1 MESVHPNPALYP
13 RGAAPIRWV
22 VSENREV
29 RIKEEPVP
37 CWDPPRE
44 PVPVPQCGPVYMQQ
58 QQHSQV
64 QSEQNQTR
72 VQQGVAASVPS
83 AYAEETE
90 DHRGSQCPVVKE
102 EASETECT
110 PRPGPPDPRILRVS
124 RFDLERGST
133 RFKALRQTPPLGAAV
148 RETEPV
154 HIKVEVYQPGGEEEE
169 RRSDPV
175 HQEEE
180 ACALEPGQI
189 KVEDAE
195 MGSVPETQRSVRI
208 GEEAPGQAF
217 LSSVDS
223 GQPAALLGIISGQS
237 VHHLTFKGQTLVCNA
252 GDGLASIH
260 SVGDGHTAL
269 SSSDDRPTA
278 VQNTGSG
285 ETDVLGIAGGQPLHN
300 IDKGPMLVHN
310 FDNGHTSVHSM
321 DTATPGQRSPHS
333 NQTVSPLEMSCFR
346 GEETVPTDKI
356 VRADAVVTGSE
367 SALNQYRAPGLHAVS
382 LQKDAPNCVS
392 QLASAPV
399 KKEDLQEES
408 VHVETEVPQAAFVQK
423 DVHANGERQLDSTQT
438 GKGALLVE
446 SVQADQEKNPEPKYV
461 PLNKLH
467 NARWDN
473 SLPQVESVH
482 HTAPAPE
489 PAPDRSGDVS
499 AMDTEEE
506 EEEEGGEKGAQIS
519 DDTPEPWTAR
529 SNLRSPDP
537 DETEMEPDLENND
550 PGPDSVVV
558 DKKVHETGSLHP
570 NEKTSGDTEVP
581 GPKTIGTNAPEKQH
595 PKILE
600 KRGKAAGREG
610 DEEPQSL
617 VRNCEAPEV
626 KSAHSDE
633 NDSKEDQGGIESAP
647 RAISETKPALKKGR
661 RPQLRSV
668 HHHDK
673 KTLPAARTGW
683 EGVEDAEE
691 EGTEV
696 ESFPGDSRRLGDVK
710 EPGTVRASLR
720 NSAKGFAEA
729 ETEEAAAEP
738 DRAEVKCAVAE
749 SHACPHCPTAFP
761 ASQDLDKHV
770 KDLHSEEDAE
780 KRRTRPVSSRRTP
793 TRSRQASQAQDP
805 GPAGA
810 DMTRGKHSCPDCGE
824 RFPTP
829 KTLKKHRATHQEAL
843 LHPCAECSKTFRDPE
858 LLKRH
863 WLVHRETEAAFKD
876 VGLSI
881 LEASRWRR
889 KHQCPECGKHFLH
902 TATLKKHRQQQHG
915 GKPRP
920 HPCGECGRCFTDQSH
935 LKLHQK
941 THSDGTPVAFC
952 CSDCGK
958 VFKTKK
964 HLKRHQ
970 LVHSGDT
977 PRFPCSECGK
987 RFWDS
992 GHLRSHQRVHT
1003 GEMPYPCDGCGKRFR
1018 FSGAL
1023 QKHQRIHTGAL
1034 PFQCADC
1041 GKRFRESSTL
1051 KKHELIHSGETPFL
1065 CPDCGKMFNQ
1075 IGNLKKHQ
1083 QIHAGLS
1090 PYQCPE
1096 CQRCFNRAEN
1106 LKRHRLIHVAET
1118 LHPCPECSAS
1128 FRSATRLRK
1137 HRGEQHSGAQGKRRL
1152 RKHQGEQHSGAQG
1165 KRRVR
1170 KHQGEQHSGA
1180 QGKRLLRVCEECGKS
1195 FKHAGDYHKHCRI
1208 HTGEKPYPCTEC
1220 QKRFNHLGN
1229 LKKHLL
1235 VHSGETPF
1243 ECPDCGK
1250 KFSQKGNMKKHR
1262 RTHDVN
1268 DDRNKKK
1275 KRKRR
1280 KVVKKK

>member
-13 RGAAPIRWV
+13 QGVAPIRWV

-58 QQHSQV
+58 QHSRV
-64 QSEQNQTR
+64 QSEQNQAR
-72 VQQGVAASVPS
+72 VQQGAAASVPS
-83 AYAEETE
+83 TYAEETE
-90 DHRGSQCPVVKE
+90 DHRGSQSPVIKE
-102 EASETECT
+102 EASEMECT
-110 PRPGPPDPRILRVS
+110 PRLDPPDPRILRVS

-133 RFKALRQTPPLGAAV
+133 RFKALRQTPSLGAAV
-148 RETEPV
+148 RDTEPV

-195 MGSVPETQRSVRI
+195 MGSVPETRRSVRI
-208 GEEAPGQAF
+208 GEETTGQAAV
-217 LSSVDS
+217 SSVDS

-237 VHHLTFKGQTLVCNA
+237 VHHITFKGQTLVCNA
-252 GDGLASIH
+252 DDGLASSH
-260 SVGDGHTAL
+260 SVGDGRTDL
-269 SSSDDRPTA
+269 PGSDNRPTA

-300 IDKGPMLVHN
+300 IDKGPTLVHN

-321 DTATPGQRSPHS
+321 DTATPRQRSSHS
-333 NQTVSPLEMSCFR
+333 NQTVSPLEMSCIR
-346 GEETVPTDKI
+346 EEETVPTDKI
-356 VRADAVVTGSE
+356 VRGDAVVTGLE
-367 SALNQYRAPGLHAVS
+367 SALNQYRAPGLDAVS
-382 LQKDAPNCVS
+382 LQKDAFNCVS

-399 KKEDLQEES
+399 NNEDPQEES
-408 VHVETEVPQAAFVQK
+408 VHVEMEVPQAAFVQK

-446 SVQADQEKNPEPKYV
+446 SVHADQEKNPEPKYV

-467 NARWDN
+467 DARWDN

-499 AMDTEEE
+499 AMDTDPAEEK
-506 EEEEGGEKGAQIS
+506 EEEGGEKEGAQIS
-519 DDTPEPWTAR
+519 DDTPELRTAR
-529 SNLRSPDP
+529 SDTRTPDP
-537 DETEMEPDLENND
+537 DETEMEPDLENDD

-570 NEKTSGDTEVP
+570 NEKTSGDMEVP
-581 GPKTIGTNAPEKQH
+581 DPKTFDTNAAEKQD
-595 PKILE
+595 PKVLE
-600 KRGKAAGREG
+600 KREKAAGQ
-610 DEEPQSL
+610 DDDDDEPQSL
-617 VRNCEAPEV
+617 LHNCEDPEV
-626 KSAHSDE
+626 KSAHS
-633 NDSKEDQGGIESAP
+633 G
-647 RAISETKPALKKGR
+647 
-661 RPQLRSV
+661 
-668 HHHDK
+668 
-673 KTLPAARTGW
+673 
-683 EGVEDAEE
+683 
-691 EGTEV
+691 
-696 ESFPGDSRRLGDVK
+696 FP
-710 EPGTVRASLR
+710 
-720 NSAKGFAEA
+720 EA
-729 ETEEAAAEP
+729 ETEEAAAE
-738 DRAEVKCAVAE
+738 VKCTVVE

-761 ASQDLDKHV
+761 VSQDLDKHV

-793 TRSRQASQAQDP
+793 ARSRQASQVQNP
-805 GPAGA
+805 GPAGT
-810 DMTRGKHSCPDCGE
+810 DKTRGKHSCPDCGE

-863 WLVHRETEAAFKD
+863 RLVHRETEAAFKD

-941 THSDGTPVAFC
+941 THSDETPVAFC

-992 GHLRSHQRVHT
+992 GHLRRHQRVHT

-1023 QKHQRIHTGAL
+1023 RKHQRIHTGAL

-1083 QIHAGLS
+1083 QIHAGSS

-1128 FRSATRLRK
+1128 FRSAARLRK

-1152 RKHQGEQHSGAQG
+1152 RKHQGEQQRLS
-1165 KRRVR
+1165 
-1170 KHQGEQHSGA
+1170 KHRGEQHSGA

-1220 QKRFNHLGN
+1220 QKSFNHLGN

-1262 RTHDVN
+1262 RTHN
-1268 DDRNKKK
+1268 DDQK
-1275 KRKRR
+1275 KRRR